1 MKTKMVAIVFVLMA
15 MISSFSYAVN
25 GNGFGQGDST
35 QNTVAVSN
43 AFGSIVHGDMGQKK
57 AEEALKS
64 IQSLQQELDQR
75 IREHREYEKE
85 LTAIKNTVAQA
96 TQKIEL
102 FKNVVF
108 QHARS
113 EEACRRLRN
122 DYERKRIDTDFSRQL
137 VQQCFRRLKITENS
151 LKIFRKEAHD
161 LLDEINR
168 LRQNSVIISQYMPTL
183 EQQIT
188 EIRSM
193 IDYVK
198 LRVDA
203 DRAGGAQ

>member
-25 GNGFGQGDST
+25 GVVVGGDS
-35 QNTVAVSN
+35 NRYYFYRVS
-43 AFGSIVHGDMGQKK
+43 
-57 AEEALKS
+57 EEVKELK
-64 IQSLQQELDQR
+64 QELDQLTH
-75 IREHREYEKE
+75 EHGNYEKR
-85 LTAIKNTVAQA
+85 LIDIKNTVAKA
-96 TQKIEL
+96 ARKIEL
-102 FKNVVF
+102 FKNAVF

-113 EEACRRLRN
+113 EEACRQLSN
-122 DYERKRIDTDFSRQL
+122 DYESGGNDTDLSRQF
-137 VQQCFRRLKITENS
+137 VQQCFARLKTNEYRISEYRRQAHS
-151 LKIFRKEAHD
+151 LLNK
-161 LLDEINR
+161 INR
-168 LRQNSVIISQYMPTL
+168 LRQNSVIINRYMPTL